1 VFIPAAGDFVNAQFL
16 GNPNTTMIG
25 NVIQDQF
32 LRQLNFPVAS
42 AMSFVLMA
50 IITVSVL
57 AYAKI
62 MGTDDLV

>member
-1 VFIPAAGDFVNAQFL
+1 
-16 GNPNTTMIG
+16 MIG

-32 LRQLNFPVAS
+32 LKQLNFPVAS

-57 AYAKI
+57 IYAKI